1 MLFPSSARSF
11 IESGRTCD
19 LSTRVIFK
27 SCAVRNM
34 FMHFIAQWLLT
45 LWGYHLLMRIARLGQ
60 GRESAKSAV
69 EQAQAVVKVVGCKVS
84 K

>member
-1 MLFPSSARSF
+1 
-11 IESGRTCD
+11 
-19 LSTRVIFK
+19 
-27 SCAVRNM
+27 
-34 FMHFIAQWLLT
+34 MHFIAQWLLT